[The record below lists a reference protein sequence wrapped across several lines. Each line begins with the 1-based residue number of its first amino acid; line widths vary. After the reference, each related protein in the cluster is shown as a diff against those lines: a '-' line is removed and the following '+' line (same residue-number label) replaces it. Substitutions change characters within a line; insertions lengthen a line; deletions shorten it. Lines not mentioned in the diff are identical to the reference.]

1 MGKWVLRGVG
11 LVVVVVVGLGVYV
24 WFSGGSGE
32 PSTSVTAASVVG
44 SGEAGSGVVYSI
56 DQSQSEV
63 SFAMDEVLQGTPMVV
78 VGTTN
83 EVAGEVLVDFDDPA
97 NSRLGDIVVN
107 VRTLTTGND
116 FRDRAIRG
124 PILNSASDE
133 FEFATF
139 VPSSIDGIPDAVT
152 VGDALTLVVN
162 GDFTVAGVTSPV
174 SFDVGLTLTSETQIS
189 VSGTATVSRSEF
201 GLTIP
206 NAPGVANVSEN
217 VVLGFR
223 FVALAP

>member
-1 MGKWVLRGVG
+1 MAKWILRGVG
-11 LVVVVVVGLGVYV
+11 LAVALVVALGAYV

-32 PSTSVTAASVVG
+32 PSENVTAASVVG
-44 SGEAGSGVVYSI
+44 VGEAGSGIVYSI

-63 SFAMDEVLQGTPMVV
+63 SFALSEVLQGNPTSV
-78 VGTTN
+78 VGSTR
-83 EVAGEVLVDFDDPA
+83 EVAGEVLVDLEDPS
-97 NSRLGDIVVN
+97 NSKLGEIVIN

-133 FEFATF
+133 MEFATF
-139 VPSSIDGIPDAVT
+139 VPSSIEGIPGSVA
-152 VGDALTLVVN
+152 VGDSLAIVVI

-174 SFDVGLTLTSETQIS
+174 SFDVGITLMSETQIS
-189 VSGTATVSRSEF
+189 VSGTATVARSDF

-206 NAPGVANVSEN
+206 NAPGVANVSED

>member
-1 MGKWVLRGVG
+1 MAKWILRGVG
-11 LVVVVVVGLGVYV
+11 LAVVVVVGLGAYV

-32 PSTSVTAASVVG
+32 PSSDVTAASVVG
-44 SGEAGSGVVYSI
+44 AGEAGSGIVYSI

-63 SFAMDEVLQGTPMVV
+63 SFALNEVLQGNPNLV
-78 VGTTN
+78 VGTTR
-83 EVAGEVLVDFDDPA
+83 EVAGEILVDFTDPRA
-97 NSRLGDIVVN
+97 SKLGEIVIN
-107 VRTLTTGND
+107 VRTITTGND

-133 FEFATF
+133 LEFATF
-139 VPSSIDGIPDAVT
+139 VPLSIAGIPESVA
-152 VGDALTLVVN
+152 VGDSLSLVVN
-162 GDFTVAGVTSPV
+162 GEFTVAGATSPV
-174 SFDVGLTLTSETQIS
+174 SFDVGITLTSETQIS
-189 VSGTATVSRSEF
+189 VSGTASVARSDF

-206 NAPGVANVSEN
+206 NAPGVANVSED